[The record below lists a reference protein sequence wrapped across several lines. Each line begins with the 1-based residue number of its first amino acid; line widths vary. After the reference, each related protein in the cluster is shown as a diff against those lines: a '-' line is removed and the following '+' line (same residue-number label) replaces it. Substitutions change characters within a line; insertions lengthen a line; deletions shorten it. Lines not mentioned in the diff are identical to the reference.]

1 MLSSMRISA
10 GRLGYSALVIF
21 DMPTRMSAN
30 PSNSR
35 RNGSHGTQFPCADSE
50 APGGI
55 SRKARSIGPRRCR
68 IAAIWAAE
76 MQARPSSP
84 A

>member
-1 MLSSMRISA
+1 MRISA

-30 PSNSR
+30 PSNSC

-55 SRKARSIGPRRCR
+55 SPPQGALDRAAPLQDRRYLGR
-68 IAAIWAAE
+68 
-76 MQARPSSP
+76 
-84 A
+84 